1 MLAFSILRWRL
12 IIIIGFRFVFFTN
25 KSIQSYKFLQS
36 LLQLHASVFD
46 RLQGF
51 FLLSLYSICFIIFIS
66 VNYLT
71 NGLFGNVLILIIIFM
86 SVTRHL
92 FSVSVNREFHGV
104 LLLVYQFY
112 GVLLLVSHEVPFQV
126 LTIVDFSSVVQ
137 SCLPNSCGYG
147 KLSIFVVV
155 ELRASGFLPVAR
167 GHPQF
172 LQVITVPCHV
182 GFPSWQHTHQAT
194 KGSLS
199 SLSTELLSILVRWT
213 VLYIYVLF
221 QDNFFANLDFTK
233 NYYS

>member
-1 MLAFSILRWRL
+1 
-12 IIIIGFRFVFFTN
+12 
-25 KSIQSYKFLQS
+25 
-36 LLQLHASVFD
+36 
-46 RLQGF
+46 
-51 FLLSLYSICFIIFIS
+51 
-66 VNYLT
+66 
-71 NGLFGNVLILIIIFM
+71 M

-112 GVLLLVSHEVPFQV
+112 GVFLLVSHEVPFQV

-221 QDNFFANLDFTK
+221 QDNFFAN
-233 NYYS
+233 